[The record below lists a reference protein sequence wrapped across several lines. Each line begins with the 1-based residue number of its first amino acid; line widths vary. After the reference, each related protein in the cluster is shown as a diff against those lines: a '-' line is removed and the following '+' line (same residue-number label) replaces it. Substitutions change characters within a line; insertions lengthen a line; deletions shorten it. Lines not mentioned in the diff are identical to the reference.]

1 MGEKGTLQKLNK
13 FIYQTFRHKVSFS
26 INYEKLYIK
35 SYNWAIKKP
44 HRWGKKGTLQ
54 NMNTLHFQTYIV
66 ISKIKP

>member
-13 FIYQTFRHKVSFS
+13 FIYQTFNHKASFS

-44 HRWGKKGTLQ
+44 HRWGEKVPFRT
-54 NMNTLHFQTYIV
+54 
-66 ISKIKP
+66 